1 MTARGPQKTYELENL
16 KILPQLFFPIR
27 HMESSCLEPGEVEGG
42 VMRARRDG
50 PLGARVIIGSTQRDD
65 LIAIAV
71 GSIEDRTSN
80 FRPALNR
87 TRADAVISLF
97 SA

>member
-1 MTARGPQKTYELENL
+1 
-16 KILPQLFFPIR
+16 
-27 HMESSCLEPGEVEGG
+27 MESSCLKLGQVEGR
-42 VMRARRDG
+42 MNWARHDG
-50 PLGARVIIGSTQRDD
+50 PLGTCIIIGGTHRNN

-87 TRADAVISLF
+87 TRAGAVISLF

>member
-1 MTARGPQKTYELENL
+1 MKSGCL
-16 KILPQLFFPIR
+16 KLGQ
-27 HMESSCLEPGEVEGG
+27 VEGR
-42 VMRARRDG
+42 MNWARRDG

-71 GSIEDRTSN
+71 GSIEDHTSN

>member
-1 MTARGPQKTYELENL
+1 MNW
-16 KILPQLFFPIR
+16 
-27 HMESSCLEPGEVEGG
+27 
-42 VMRARRDG
+42 ARRDG
-50 PLGARVIIGSTQRDD
+50 PLGARVIIGSTQQDD

-71 GSIEDRTSN
+71 GSIEDRSSN